1 MKVSEGLE
9 RLYLQRHKSRGLTPL
24 SSETRTKTKYHHR
37 KAKARTLEGQRD
49 ETEKETR
56 VLTRRCRI
64 G

>member
-37 KAKARTLEGQRD
+37 KARTLEGQRD

>member
-37 KAKARTLEGQRD
+37 KAGRTLEGQGRQR
-49 ETEKETR
+49 EEGNKSTHPSM
-56 VLTRRCRI
+56 
-64 G
+64 